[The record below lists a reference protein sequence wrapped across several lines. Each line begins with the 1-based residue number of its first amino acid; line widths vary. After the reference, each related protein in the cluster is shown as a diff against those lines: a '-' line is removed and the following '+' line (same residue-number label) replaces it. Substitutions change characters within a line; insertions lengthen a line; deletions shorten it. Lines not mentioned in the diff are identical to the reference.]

1 MRFLVHPKF
10 RNPTEGH
17 TPVVNEIVHLGRV
30 LRTQRPPV
38 VITRNYH
45 PCTPLKVN
53 MEHNRFGSDHVPF
66 FSWVMAVGKPAF
78 NLPGFFSTGFRGC
91 DY

>member
-17 TPVVNEIVHLGRV
+17 TPLVNEIVHLGRV

-38 VITRNYH
+38 VKTRNYH

-66 FSWVMAVGKPAF
+66 FSWVMAVGF
-78 NLPGFFSTGFRGC
+78 NLPRFFQQVFGGC